1 MRAVVTGGA
10 GFVGSHLVE
19 KLLNRGDE
27 VVCIERPGADRGWV
41 EGLDI
46 EFKDCGLGETALL
59 GNLVCGADVV
69 YHLAALTEAR
79 TPDECYE
86 VNTQGTANILKA
98 AAGCSCSPPKVVFM
112 SSLAAVGPA
121 PEGGS
126 LTADT
131 PPRPLSHY
139 GRSKLHAEAVIHAY
153 ADRVPAII
161 CRFPAVYGP
170 RDRVV
175 LKLFSMVAKG
185 FALTIGPWDREISFL
200 HAADA
205 VDGLI
210 AAANTPGAV
219 GNTYNLANPLPI
231 TWGEF
236 VMAIGHA
243 LGRRPLKFAVPVI
256 AARPIALVAE
266 TVAWLGHRAAV
277 LNRDRVREI
286 SQARWVCDPGSAM
299 AEIGFQP
306 RYSLEA
312 GVAETAEWLRRN
324 QWI

>member
-1 MRAVVTGGA
+1 MRALVTGGA

-19 KLLNRGDE
+19 KLLDRGDE
-27 VVCIERPGADRGWV
+27 VVCIERPGAHRGWI

-46 EFKDCGLGETALL
+46 DFHDCGLGETALL

-98 AAGCSCSPPKVVFM
+98 ATGCACSPPKVVFM

-121 PEGGS
+121 PDGGS

-161 CRFPAVYGP
+161 CRFPALYGP

-175 LKLFSMVAKG
+175 LKLFSMVARG
-185 FALTIGPWDREISFL
+185 FALTIGPWDREISIL

-210 AAANTPGAV
+210 AAANTSGAV
-219 GNTYNLANPLPI
+219 GKTYNLANPHPI
-231 TWGEF
+231 TWGGF

-286 SQARWVCDPGSAM
+286 SQARWVCDPSSAM